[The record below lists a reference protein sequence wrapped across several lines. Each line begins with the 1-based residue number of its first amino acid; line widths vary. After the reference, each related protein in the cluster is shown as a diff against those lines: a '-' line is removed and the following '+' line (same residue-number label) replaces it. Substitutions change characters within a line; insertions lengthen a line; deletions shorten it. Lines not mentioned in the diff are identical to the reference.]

1 MQEKSAILSSLQD
14 TILSWLKINFQ
25 LSSDCDTV
33 EISLEAR
40 IIHGHLPSVLMFAQ
54 SVVRRMRLSSLAYG
68 VVCIKKRLTY
78 TTNDV
83 LRSRHE
89 CKFDVFAL
97 DLHRPTRLAN
107 CKF

>member
-1 MQEKSAILSSLQD
+1 MQEKNSLLSYLQN
-14 TILSWLKINFQ
+14 TILSWLEQSIFSYN
-25 LSSDCDTV
+25 LVVTV
-33 EISLEAR
+33 EICFEATL
-40 IIHGHLPSVLMFAQ
+40 IHGQLPSELIFAQ
-54 SVVRRMRLSSLAYG
+54 SVLRKMRFSSLAYG